1 MLDPSPRT
9 GQKVATSL
17 LMIAVVVFYHS
28 ASSAADERENLSRM
42 QSLGLADLAEQE
54 RWDVLSTKGKLSSE
68 SLNAPQQDGMTALH
82 WGVKHARHD
91 MVQWLLEAGANPNAK
106 TYYSVTPLTIA
117 CTQGDETSTRLLLD
131 ASADVSILGPGDATL
146 LMIASR
152 QGNEKIVEMLLQ
164 SGCSVSATD
173 RNGQSALMWAA
184 AAGNTEAVKALLVAG
199 ADRDLS
205 LKSGFNAFFFAVRQG
220 HMETVD
226 LFLPT
231 GTDVN
236 QVMNVRSGGGRN
248 ASNQTSA
255 LILAVESGHFE
266 LALHLIE
273 RGANPNDQR
282 CGYAALHAISWVRK
296 PSSGDGVDGDPPPRG
311 SGKVS
316 SLEFVRRMIA
326 LGADANLP
334 WKNGKPPGK
343 AALNRNGATPLL
355 LACKT
360 ADLPLIQL
368 LVELGAD
375 LNQPNADD
383 CTPLLAATGVGTV
396 AVDEEPGTESEVLEV
411 LGYLL
416 AHNVDLHHVDK
427 NGESAMHGAA
437 YRAFPKVVKLLH
449 EWGLKGSTWNH
460 KNRHGW
466 TPFDIADGKRPGSVK
481 PNPAVRKAL
490 EGSL

>member
-1 MLDPSPRT
+1 MLDPILRT
-9 GQKVATSL
+9 VKKIATSL
-17 LMIAVVVFYHS
+17 LMAGAVVFYDAPS
-28 ASSAADERENLSRM
+28 RADDALEKLSSK
-42 QSLGLADLAEQE
+42 QSVDIAELAEQQ
-54 RWDVLSTKGKLSSE
+54 RWDLLRAKGKLASE
-68 SLNAPQQDGMTALH
+68 LLNAPQQDGMTALH
-82 WGVKHARHD
+82 WGVRHGRHD
-91 MVQWLLEAGANPNAK
+91 IVQWLLDAGANPNAK
-106 TYYSVTPLTIA
+106 TYYGVTPLTIA
-117 CTQGDETSTRLLLD
+117 CTQGDMASVRLLLD
-131 ASADVSILGPGDATL
+131 AKADATTLGPGDATL

-152 QGNEKIVEMLLQ
+152 QGNEKIAELLLQ
-164 SGCSVSATD
+164 SGCSVNATE
-173 RNGQSALMWAA
+173 RNGQTALMWAA
-184 AAGNTEAVKALLVAG
+184 AAGNTDVVKTLLASG

-226 LFLPT
+226 LFLST

-236 QVMNVRSGGGRN
+236 QGMNVRSGGGRN
-248 ASNQTSA
+248 AANQTSS

-266 LALHLIE
+266 LALHLVG
-273 RGANPNDQR
+273 RGADPNDQR

-311 SGKVS
+311 SGQVS
-316 SLEFVRRMIA
+316 SLEFVRRLIA
-326 LGADANLP
+326 LGADANLTC
-334 WKNGKPPGK
+334 KSTRPPGK

-375 LNQPNADD
+375 LNRPNADD
-383 CTPLLAATGVGTV
+383 CTPLLAAAGVGTV

-411 LGYLL
+411 LDYLL
-416 AHNVDLHHVDK
+416 AEKMDLHHVDK

-437 YRAFPKVVKLLH
+437 YRAYPKVVRLLKAQ
-449 EWGLKGSTWNH
+449 GLKSDTWNH

-466 TPFDIADGKRPGSVK
+466 TPLDIADGKRPGSVK

-490 EGSL
+490 EESL